1 MDDKVFMLME
11 KMYIEMQEM
20 KTNMATKQDLENM
33 ATKQDLESMAT
44 KQDLESMATKQDL
57 VVLENE
63 IKNNIK
69 ALYDGYQQSV
79 EGISDIKRKVD
90 KLTDKVDNQEI
101 KLQVLKSVK

>member
-20 KTNMATKQDLENM
+20 KTNMATKQDLEN
-33 ATKQDLESMAT
+33 MAT